1 MIYIKMSVNLI
12 LLILVSLILLI
23 VVGYKLYTVMF
34 VPSAEQ
40 IRATANSF
48 NNITHKSDFEKSVTY
63 HTLDA

>member
-1 MIYIKMSVNLI
+1 
-12 LLILVSLILLI
+12 
-23 VVGYKLYTVMF
+23 MF

-40 IRATANSF
+40 MRATTNSF